1 MLSSFII
8 LWWKNIFIYI
18 YFSDFD
24 FLSWCRRIDLGYF
37 IKTWIRVALALAT
50 LILLM
55 QNLKNINS
63 MDPDTVLVVDS
74 SLIEKRYG
82 CIEVVYVRNIFCSNS
97 KIVCLLI
104 FFLFWLQVVVIDLF
118 KDCTFLLY
126 ICLPLLFNILFP
138 VQDNFLKK

>member
-104 FFLFWLQVVVIDLF
+104 FFFVLTTSSSNWSFQR
-118 KDCTFLLY
+118 LY
-126 ICLPLLFNILFP
+126 IPTIYMFASFI
-138 VQDNFLKK
+138 